1 MGYIR
6 LIKAEDGYDKEIALW
21 EQIHMIP
28 ETIEYW
34 EGESIESIIKNAED
48 QFGKLDDE
56 TKQEITSFLENKLSK
71 YLVDG
76 KINLKPKKEEVN
88 YAKKYGKQICNSIFE
103 DLKKLAKKLYPKANI
118 FYGELDGEWEAK
130 PFGGDKSHYHAV
142 FDFSLPIKYWQEVKN
157 IVDKYRKLYPQ
168 VKIQDYIHLERE
180 DDEESEWSIIDI
192 YNK

>member
-1 MGYIR
+1 MKFIR
-6 LIKAEDGYDKEIALW
+6 IIKAEADYDKEIALW

-34 EGESIESIIKNAED
+34 EGESIESIIDDAED
-48 QFGKLDDE
+48 RFGELDDK
-56 TKQEITSFLENKLSK
+56 TKQEITSFLQKALSK

-88 YAKKYGKQICNSIFE
+88 YAKKYGKQICNGIFE

-118 FYGELDGEWEAK
+118 FYGELDGEWDAK
-130 PFGGDKSHYHAV
+130 PFGGDKPHYHAV
-142 FDFSLPIKYWQEVKN
+142 FSFSLPIKYWQEVKN

-168 VKIQDYIHLERE
+168 VKIQDDIYLERE
-180 DDEESEWSIIDI
+180 DDGESEWSIIDI

>member
-1 MGYIR
+1 MSYIR
-6 LIKAEDGYDKEIALW
+6 LIKAEADYDKEIALW
-21 EQIHMIP
+21 EQIYSIP
-28 ETIEYW
+28 DTIEYW
-34 EGESIESIIKNAED
+34 EGESIESIINDAED
-48 QFGKLDDE
+48 RFGKLDD
-56 TKQEITSFLENKLSK
+56 TSKQKAISFLQKALSK

-88 YAKKYGKQICNSIFE
+88 YAKKYGKQICNGIFE

-118 FYGELDGEWEAK
+118 FYGELDGEWDAK
-130 PFGGDKSHYHAV
+130 PFGGDKPHYHTV
-142 FDFSLPIKYWQEVKN
+142 FSFSLPIKYWQEVKN

-168 VKIQDYIHLERE
+168 VKIQDDIYLERE

>member
-1 MGYIR
+1 MKFIR
-6 LIKAEDGYDKEIALW
+6 IIKAEADYDKEIALW
-21 EQIHMIP
+21 EQIRMIP

-34 EGESIESIIKNAED
+34 EGESIESIIDDAED
-48 QFGKLDDE
+48 RFGELDDK
-56 TKQEITSFLENKLSK
+56 TKQEITSFLQKALSK

-88 YAKKYGKQICNSIFE
+88 YAKKYGKQICNGIFE

-118 FYGELDGEWEAK
+118 FYGELDGEWDAK
-130 PFGGDKSHYHAV
+130 PFGGNKPHYHTF
-142 FDFSLPIKYWQEVKN
+142 FDFSLPIEHWEKVKN

-168 VKIQDYIHLERE
+168 VKIQDDIYLERE

>member
-1 MGYIR
+1 MSYIR
-6 LIKAEDGYDKEIALW
+6 LIKAEADYDKEIALW
-21 EQIHMIP
+21 EQIHSIP
-28 ETIEYW
+28 DTIEYW
-34 EGESIESIIKNAED
+34 EGESIESIINDAED
-48 QFGKLDDE
+48 RFGKLDD
-56 TKQEITSFLENKLSK
+56 TSKQKAISFLQKALSK

-88 YAKKYGKQICNSIFE
+88 YAKKYGKQICNGIFE

-118 FYGELDGEWEAK
+118 FYGELDGEWDAK
-130 PFGGDKSHYHAV
+130 PFGGDKPHYHTV
-142 FDFSLPIKYWQEVKN
+142 FSFSLPIKYWQEVKN

-168 VKIQDYIHLERE
+168 VKIQDDIYLERE